1 MSNTSRR
8 QSLLSAAVISV
19 MTSSCL
25 FALPTLASVKRTS
38 SASTDA
44 IIGTGVQRSAS
55 TDAIIGTGKQKA
67 STDAIIG
74 TGKQRSASTDAII
87 GTGKQ
92 KASTDA
98 IIGTGRQG
106 YQNAAALVG
115 PIVSFDSEA
124 RTITIHDRQLRISK
138 DDATLELVAAGLASG
153 NPIQATV
160 VAALGKRGEL
170 MNPSLVVE
178 KEPYVAGQ
186 SDVVVSGSVT
196 SVDSFNGRAKIG
208 SIEFDFTSAL
218 STQEVEIV
226 VGSIVQVM
234 GTQPQYGQPVMAN
247 KVVVVAH

>member
-1 MSNTSRR
+1 MSNNSRK

-19 MTSSCL
+19 MTSSCM
-25 FALPTLASVKRTS
+25 FALPALASVKRTP

-44 IIGTGVQRSAS
+44 IIGTGVQRNAS

-74 TGKQRSASTDAII
+74 TGVQRN
-87 GTGKQ
+87 
-92 KASTDA
+92 ASTDA

-115 PIVSFDSEA
+115 PIASFDSEA

-138 DDATLELVAAGLASG
+138 DNATFELVAAGLAAG

-160 VAALGKRGEL
+160 IAALGKRGEL
-170 MNPSLVVE
+170 VNPSLVLE

-196 SVDSFNGRAKIG
+196 SIDSFNGRAKIG
-208 SIEFDFTSAL
+208 SIEFDYTSAL

-226 VGSIVQVM
+226 VGSIVQVR
-234 GTQPQYGQPVMAN
+234 GTQPQNGQPVLAD
-247 KVVVVAH
+247 KVVVVAR